1 MYTTF
6 QQTFARFFVPQPH
19 SFSIKL
25 ALKITL
31 AVVAISAYIVLMY
44 LSSSAPDAAARTVVL
59 TVLAWQGFAVALL
72 WLNNKR
78 LWAVLLAAPAILLF
92 VYYDHLAK
100 FEWLCVIPNLL
111 VNGSLC
117 YFFAQTLAPGKTALI
132 TNLATRVHGTL
143 PPPIE
148 RYTRHI
154 TVVWSLFFALNIVIS
169 LALYFAVSF
178 AAWSLFSN
186 VYAMPMLIAM
196 FALEYLYRRL
206 RFPWFEHVS
215 IAAGVRAFTSFSSEK
230 AGVSKTN
237 IDAKPPQ

>member
-1 MYTTF
+1 
-6 QQTFARFFVPQPH
+6 VSQPH
-19 SFSIKL
+19 SLSIKL

-31 AVVAISAYIVLMY
+31 VVIAISAYIVLMY

-72 WLNNKR
+72 WMNKKR
-78 LWAVLLAAPAILLF
+78 LWAALLALPAILLF

-132 TNLATRVHGTL
+132 TNLAKRVHGSL

-154 TVVWSLFFALNIVIS
+154 TIVWCAFFALTIVIS
-169 LALYFAVSF
+169 LVLYFGVSF

-186 VYAMPMLIAM
+186 VYALPMLVAM

-230 AGVSKTN
+230 AMAQKSKT
-237 IDAKPPQ
+237 DAKVDSEIDTNQSK